1 MTHHIAGLTINNH
14 VGNEHI
20 EMAFII
26 LGHLFLNIVYEYNCW
41 NLLQYIE
48 IHLRNEVLVC

>member
-14 VGNEHI
+14 VGNEHK
-20 EMAFII
+20 AFII

>member
-20 EMAFII
+20 EMTFII
-26 LGHLFLNIVYEYNCW
+26 LGYLFLNIVYEYNCW

-48 IHLRNEVLVC
+48 IHSRNEVLVC

>member
-20 EMAFII
+20 EITVMT
-26 LGHLFLNIVYEYNCW
+26 LGHLFLNIVYEYDCW
-41 NLLQYIE
+41 NLLQYIK
-48 IHLRNEVLVC
+48 IHLRNEMLVC